1 MNFGD
6 ALAAMKAGK
15 CIRRPT
21 WTERNLTLI
30 LQGDSIRLW
39 ANGFNVPWV
48 PLAADL
54 MAEDWISEDPEVAA

>member
-30 LQGDSIRLW
+30 LQGD
-39 ANGFNVPWV
+39 
-48 PLAADL
+48 
-54 MAEDWISEDPEVAA
+54 PEVAA